1 MHRITSFFSTVGGG
15 GDSRGSF
22 PRNKKAL
29 SMFRVV
35 FSLEPFQGPAI
46 PDKPKKCVPRAAPW
60 KNSIML
66 SLFRSRCP
74 GLYPGSLRMPIESIP
89 WKFLLPSTRGRPRE
103 PCLVKMITSTSWG
116 MIRTQLNLTN
126 NTITSLGENNIGIHV
141 PETSEYYRT
150 FASPVFRCS

>member
-1 MHRITSFFSTVGGG
+1 MGG

-22 PRNKKAL
+22 PRNKKVF

-35 FSLEPFQGPAI
+35 FSLEPFQGPFN
-46 PDKPKKCVPRAAPW
+46 PWCTKKNCAPE
-60 KNSIML
+60 KNSML
-66 SLFRSRCP
+66 SILFQFIFRSRCP
-74 GLYPGSLRMPIESIP
+74 GLYPGSLRMPIESTP

>member
-1 MHRITSFFSTVGGG
+1 MKGIDTIWKKNITINFKLNVAVKTYKNRGYSWRIWKQYKYYYKS
-15 GDSRGSF
+15 
-22 PRNKKAL
+22 NL
-29 SMFRVV
+29 S
-35 FSLEPFQGPAI
+35 SAI
-46 PDKPKKCVPRAAPW
+46 PCNDIIACLIHFANV
-60 KNSIML
+60 I
-66 SLFRSRCP
+66 FRSRCP
-74 GLYPGSLRMPIESIP
+74 DLYPGSLRMPIESTP

-116 MIRTQLNLTN
+116 MIRTQLNLIN